1 MVEHVRASIRQAS
14 PLIAARVPLCK
25 RWRLVQLATA
35 HRTCPRTPGGC
46 FVSLLFLFERVCAC
60 RVTPWFFG
68 SIPLFLSKK
77 KKKEKE
83 AMAETIAAPEALAL
97 GESLPVGDPHVR
109 APSRPFRLP
118 IFDPNEKPGR

>member
-1 MVEHVRASIRQAS
+1 VSCHTVSFV
-14 PLIAARVPLCK
+14 LHH
-25 RWRLVQLATA
+25 LVS
-35 HRTCPRTPGGC
+35 
-46 FVSLLFLFERVCAC
+46 V
-60 RVTPWFFG
+60 
-68 SIPLFLSKK
+68 

-118 IFDPNEKPGR
+118 IFDSNEKPGR